1 MEKAVYNPIMDRIS
15 NYIGILT
22 VLDYETSVRK
32 CLSSILV
39 DTQNRIERKVIVDL
53 ALKVGVNKYRF
64 VAYDITDDG
73 KILLALKVGVNKYRF
88 VAYDITDDGKI
99 LWNSGKYV
107 TPCEDIVKLANSL
120 IRQKSDILANSML
133 CRSDQAFLQKSC
145 AKSPLLQ
152 VWDEQHAFFFCG
164 TSCLL
169 SVLFD

>member
-73 KILLALKVGVNKYRF
+73 KIL
-88 VAYDITDDGKI
+88 
-99 LWNSGKYV
+99 WNSGKYI

-145 AKSPLLQ
+145 AKSPLL
-152 VWDEQHAFFFCG
+152 
-164 TSCLL
+164 
-169 SVLFD
+169 

>member
-1 MEKAVYNPIMDRIS
+1 MGKAVYNPIMDRIS

-39 DTQNRIERKVIVDL
+39 DTQNRIERKVIVD
-53 ALKVGVNKYRF
+53 
-64 VAYDITDDG
+64 
-73 KILLALKVGVNKYRF
+73 LALKVGVNKYRF

-145 AKSPLLQ
+145 AKSPLL
-152 VWDEQHAFFFCG
+152 
-164 TSCLL
+164 
-169 SVLFD
+169 

>member
-1 MEKAVYNPIMDRIS
+1 MEKVVYNPIVDK

-22 VLDYETSVRK
+22 VLDYETSTRK

-64 VAYDITDDG
+64 VAYDVTDS
-73 KILLALKVGVNKYRF
+73 
-88 VAYDITDDGKI
+88 GKI

-133 CRSDQAFLQKSC
+133 CRSEQAFLLKN
-145 AKSPLLQ
+145 
-152 VWDEQHAFFFCG
+152 
-164 TSCLL
+164 
-169 SVLFD
+169 

>member
-1 MEKAVYNPIMDRIS
+1 MEKAVYNPIMDKTS
-15 NYIGILT
+15 NYIGVIT

-32 CLSSILV
+32 CLSSILM
-39 DTQNRIERKVIVDL
+39 DTQNRIERKVIVD
-53 ALKVGVNKYRF
+53 
-64 VAYDITDDG
+64 
-73 KILLALKVGVNKYRF
+73 LALKVGVNKYRF

-145 AKSPLLQ
+145 AKSPLL
-152 VWDEQHAFFFCG
+152 
-164 TSCLL
+164 
-169 SVLFD
+169 

>member
-1 MEKAVYNPIMDRIS
+1 MGKAVYNPIMDRIS

-73 KILLALKVGVNKYRF
+73 KIL
-88 VAYDITDDGKI
+88 
-99 LWNSGKYV
+99 WNSGKYV
-107 TPCEDIVKLANSL
+107 TPREDIVKLANSF

-133 CRSDQAFLQKSC
+133 CRSEQAFLLKN
-145 AKSPLLQ
+145 
-152 VWDEQHAFFFCG
+152 
-164 TSCLL
+164 
-169 SVLFD
+169 